1 MSTAFFVLLA
11 NCQTNPKTKCSLE
24 CYAKCMQSGTPSAS
38 TCNCPASTTSSLE
51 PCQKFADNLKSATI
65 SQTLPKTH
73 TQYIDAHMIRVAI
86 DPQASAFAY
95 IFEFSTISSDQN
107 QWTFAGAA
115 EKPEAT
121 FSISDPCRDY
131 QFRVIIVVRSSDPA
145 HIFEIIRPQPITVQ
159 LPPFILTQEQI
170 HLELPR
176 LSNSSQEIKMLVK
189 WSLPHGYTDSDI
201 YGYESP
207 ALYPIQCATPEDE
220 LAQPKIEAHQNTGGR
235 LALTLPLSIL
245 ETRCR
250 IWVEVKMLPRCVR
263 LEPFNIQKNIEI
275 DCTKSPDL
283 EICNKDSNPI
293 CFDDGDVEISGEHGK
308 VKITFDGPKNLP
320 RPVYYHVRYG
330 PAQIKGTAPFV
341 SWQLAAKREVRVD
354 GSLNSFSLDIPEDE
368 DFGVQVCAIMSKKRK
383 RPKFGVVKVMPFQ
396 CTSCKATQNSVRC
409 GDCSAILGSPVLES
423 DWRTKNPVSESSFA
437 SASAPEKTTIY
448 RMETDLAVKPHAKST
463 GKNLEKISPIDLEK
477 AQKIIATVPPTTT
490 STVPSTTVTQT
501 TTTVPLSTV
510 PSSTVPPTTST
521 TKKML
526 SKEVELLEKVILE
539 SIEVQYPN
547 STVPVAGNLTTV
559 DDLDPIIEAK
569 MEEMEQQLKETLSN
583 LAANSTELRHH
594 EKSKKCLLS
603 DGIVCEFGCETRK
616 RCVCP
621 QLTHARLRNGIC
633 ATRDAIMHTKC
644 FPKREINA
652 TWDEETGNVMIHRHD
667 ILQNLKNSDLVDK
680 LFVDFGS
687 VEKSSNFSDFEFDNI
702 TRAKI
707 VVQIQTLLNSAVFS
721 KEPFI
726 FHVNRTIEV
735 GKTVYGMRICVFN
748 SSQIKDPQNYNF
760 EDISKFEDEKIDI
773 LQISISPINFSNSQ
787 KLYSTP
793 TSDTYWSTVVTVAK
807 IAILV
812 ILALA
817 MFILVYLNCTRIKS
831 LYERKR
837 THYFRPF
844 YIDPSIH
851 TPGYKRDPSRGYYDV
866 RTSNLIM

>member
-1 MSTAFFVLLA
+1 MLSSNLA
-11 NCQTNPKTKCSLE
+11 RSAPESSAR
-24 CYAKCMQSGTPSAS
+24 AKRVYPSAS

-159 LPPFILTQEQI
+159 LPPFILTQEQ
-170 HLELPR
+170 
-176 LSNSSQEIKMLVK
+176 
-189 WSLPHGYTDSDI
+189 
-201 YGYESP
+201 
-207 ALYPIQCATPEDE
+207 
-220 LAQPKIEAHQNTGGR
+220 
-235 LALTLPLSIL
+235 
-245 ETRCR
+245 
-250 IWVEVKMLPRCVR
+250 
-263 LEPFNIQKNIEI
+263 
-275 DCTKSPDL
+275 
-283 EICNKDSNPI
+283 
-293 CFDDGDVEISGEHGK
+293 
-308 VKITFDGPKNLP
+308 
-320 RPVYYHVRYG
+320 
-330 PAQIKGTAPFV
+330 
-341 SWQLAAKREVRVD
+341 
-354 GSLNSFSLDIPEDE
+354 
-368 DFGVQVCAIMSKKRK
+368 
-383 RPKFGVVKVMPFQ
+383 
-396 CTSCKATQNSVRC
+396 
-409 GDCSAILGSPVLES
+409 
-423 DWRTKNPVSESSFA
+423 
-437 SASAPEKTTIY
+437 
-448 RMETDLAVKPHAKST
+448 
-463 GKNLEKISPIDLEK
+463 
-477 AQKIIATVPPTTT
+477 
-490 STVPSTTVTQT
+490 
-501 TTTVPLSTV
+501 
-510 PSSTVPPTTST
+510 
-521 TKKML
+521 
-526 SKEVELLEKVILE
+526 
-539 SIEVQYPN
+539 
-547 STVPVAGNLTTV
+547 
-559 DDLDPIIEAK
+559 
-569 MEEMEQQLKETLSN
+569 
-583 LAANSTELRHH
+583 
-594 EKSKKCLLS
+594 
-603 DGIVCEFGCETRK
+603 
-616 RCVCP
+616 
-621 QLTHARLRNGIC
+621 
-633 ATRDAIMHTKC
+633 
-644 FPKREINA
+644 
-652 TWDEETGNVMIHRHD
+652 IHRHD